1 MRYTKSHEWIT
12 DDGTVG
18 ITEYAKN
25 ELGDIVF
32 IELPKIGTEVKAGQ
46 QVCVLESTKA
56 AVDVYSPAS
65 GKVIAVNDELV
76 TSPSKIKEKEAW
88 FFKIKLSNPKEIE
101 SLLDEK
107 EYAKLHK

>member
-1 MRYTKSHEWIT
+1 MRYTESHEWISE
-12 DDGTVG
+12 DGTVG

-65 GKVIAVNDELV
+65 GKVIAVNMDLV
-76 TSPSKIKEKEAW
+76 GTPAKIKEKDVW
-88 FFKIKLSNPKEIE
+88 LFKLKLSNPKEVE
-101 SLLDEK
+101 SLLDEQG
-107 EYAKLHK
+107 YSKLHK